1 MKYQVCEWLNLF
13 NVIFQML
20 FLDLFLGGMFS
31 TYGSA
36 VWNISNMDPENR
48 SDPMNLVFPKV
59 FKFIN
64 YFIHFAIL
72 FLFYLIRLLNAHLEV
87 LVLQEQYNLSTECVY
102 YRSIFS
108 MRRFLHL
115 CGPGLYSWP

>member
-36 VWNISNMDPENR
+36 VWGISNMDPEDR

-59 FKFIN
+59 FKFN
-64 YFIHFAIL
+64 SFLKFYFCNIIY
-72 FLFYLIRLLNAHLEV
+72 FYFIRLLNAHLEV
-87 LVLQEQYNLSTECVY
+87 LDPQEQYNLLMECVY
-102 YRSIFS
+102 YPSIFS

-115 CGPGLYSWP
+115 CGPGLYS

>member
-36 VWNISNMDPENR
+36 VWGISNMDPEER

-59 FKFIN
+59 IKFIN
-64 YFIHFAIL
+64 CFKFHICNIISF
-72 FLFYLIRLLNAHLEV
+72 
-87 LVLQEQYNLSTECVY
+87 
-102 YRSIFS
+102 
-108 MRRFLHL
+108 
-115 CGPGLYSWP
+115 

>member
-36 VWNISNMDPENR
+36 VWGISNMDPEDR

-59 FKFIN
+59 FRFKIFWKI
-64 YFIHFAIL
+64 YL
-72 FLFYLIRLLNAHLEV
+72 FTYTSFLN
-87 LVLQEQYNLSTECVY
+87 SKGC
-102 YRSIFS
+102 
-108 MRRFLHL
+108 
-115 CGPGLYSWP
+115 

>member
-36 VWNISNMDPENR
+36 VWGISNMDPEDR

-64 YFIHFAIL
+64 CYKF
-72 FLFYLIRLLNAHLEV
+72 
-87 LVLQEQYNLSTECVY
+87 
-102 YRSIFS
+102 SIFQYYF
-108 MRRFLHL
+108 FLI
-115 CGPGLYSWP
+115 

>member
-1 MKYQVCEWLNLF
+1 
-13 NVIFQML
+13 ML

-36 VWNISNMDPENR
+36 VWGISNMDPEDR

-64 YFIHFAIL
+64 CIK
-72 FLFYLIRLLNAHLEV
+72 FLFCN
-87 LVLQEQYNLSTECVY
+87 
-102 YRSIFS
+102 IFS
-108 MRRFLHL
+108 FCFYKVAKCTFRSVGPSGTIQLIDGMCVLPINIFNEKIFAFMWTWFVFLAIVSALGL
-115 CGPGLYSWP
+115 CYRGKVSK